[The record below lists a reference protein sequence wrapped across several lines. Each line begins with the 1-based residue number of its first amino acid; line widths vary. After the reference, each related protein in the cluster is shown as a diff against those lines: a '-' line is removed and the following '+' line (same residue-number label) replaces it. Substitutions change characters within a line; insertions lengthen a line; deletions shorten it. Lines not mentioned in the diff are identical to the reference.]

1 MAKRTAKP
9 PVEPPK
15 PATFAQGVQEE
26 AERQSSASYLV
37 ESSVILHL
45 DQIGERI
52 RRLVDLFENR
62 DKAAEVAGR
71 STDALNRWMKGETE
85 PTFSALA
92 RMASRKGV
100 SLEWLASGSGEM
112 TLSEFTPEDGYV
124 FIPRYE
130 VRASA
135 GTGQIVESE
144 NLKGF
149 LAFQADWIRSRLR
162 RNPSNLV
169 VLEAYGDSMR
179 PTIKDGDIMLVDI
192 SEDRVRGPAIYVV
205 RAGNEA
211 IVKRVELKLD
221 GSLLVKSDNPAYEA
235 MTIRSDSAD
244 ELRVIGKVVWTGGVV

>member
-1 MAKRTAKP
+1 MAKTPAKTQ
-9 PVEPPK
+9 
-15 PATFAQGVQEE
+15 TFAQSIQEDL
-26 AERQSSASYLV
+26 RHQTSAAQVLE
-37 ESSVILHL
+37 ESAFVAQL
-45 DQIGERI
+45 DQVSARI

-85 PTFSALA
+85 PAFSALA
-92 RMASRKGV
+92 RMAHRKGV

-112 TLSEFTPEDGYV
+112 SRSDFVPEDGYV

-149 LAFQADWIRSRLR
+149 LAFQSDWIRSRLR
-162 RNPSNLV
+162 RNPANLV

-179 PTIKDGDIMLVDI
+179 PTIKDGDIMLVDT

-211 IVKRVELKLD
+211 IVKRVELKID

-235 MTIRSDSAD
+235 MTLRGDEAK
-244 ELRVIGKVVWTGGVV
+244 ELRIIGKVVWTGGVV